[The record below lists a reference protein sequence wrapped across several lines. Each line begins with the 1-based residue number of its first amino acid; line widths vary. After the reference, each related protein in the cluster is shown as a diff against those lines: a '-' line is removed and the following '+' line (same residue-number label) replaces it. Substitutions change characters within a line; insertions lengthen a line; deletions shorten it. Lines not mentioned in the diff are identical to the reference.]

1 MIPRAS
7 FEGSTRILKYEL
19 EEREDVTY
27 TVCEYF
33 ATLIDQVDNYF
44 LKALLSEQ
52 TFLKL
57 HNKFMIGL
65 TSINKEIDEERMRRR
80 TLPEFSSKHQDVLQ
94 RQFGPSKAPRL
105 GLSTFNES
113 ELPGRA
119 NEAPAQATFEVNSM
133 ESSIINIPGP
143 AGNSQMEQPSFL
155 QEEEDEG

>member
-44 LKALLSEQ
+44 MKALLSEQ

-80 TLPEFSSKHQDVLQ
+80 TLPEFSSKHHDVLQ
-94 RQFGPSKAPRL
+94 RQFGPSRPPDSASRPSTKARCQV
-105 GLSTFNES
+105 
-113 ELPGRA
+113 
-119 NEAPAQATFEVNSM
+119 AQMTLQRK
-133 ESSIINIPGP
+133 P
-143 AGNSQMEQPSFL
+143 PSR
-155 QEEEDEG
+155 

>member
-1 MIPRAS
+1 MYIHAKERKVIPRAS

-19 EEREDVTY
+19 EEREDITY

-52 TFLKL
+52 TFLEL

-65 TSINKEIDEERMRRR
+65 TSINKDLDEERMRRR
-80 TLPEFSSKHQDVLQ
+80 TLPEFSSKHHDVLQ
-94 RQFGPSKAPRL
+94 RQFAPSKHSRL
-105 GLSTFNES
+105 AMSGFNDKAFNAR
-113 ELPGRA
+113 G
-119 NEAPAQATFEVNSM
+119 NEAAALATFEVQSM

-143 AGNSQMEQPSFL
+143 AGNSQVE
-155 QEEEDEG
+155 